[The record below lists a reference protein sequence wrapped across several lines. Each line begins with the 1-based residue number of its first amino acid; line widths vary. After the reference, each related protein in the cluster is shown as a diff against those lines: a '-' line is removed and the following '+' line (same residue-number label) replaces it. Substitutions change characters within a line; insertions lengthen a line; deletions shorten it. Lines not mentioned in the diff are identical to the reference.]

1 VIHIPRQLADDLRAW
16 RLECEEKVREAFSK
30 GKRKSASLSPDVFIF
45 ENEDG
50 GFLDTDNYRK
60 RVLHKV
66 ARELQLP
73 KLTFQVIRRTIATL
87 AQKKGTIKDVQG
99 VMRHSRTATTTDVY
113 MQEIPA
119 SVQSTINSI
128 NSELRKS
135 DAPSRKKSKELA
147 STAAVVRSRRKPS
160 ARVTQNDTKSW
171 RGGSE
176 SLPAYA

>member
-1 VIHIPRQLADDLRAW
+1 
-16 RLECEEKVREAFSK
+16 
-30 GKRKSASLSPDVFIF
+30 
-45 ENEDG
+45 
-50 GFLDTDNYRK
+50 
-60 RVLHKV
+60 
-66 ARELQLP
+66 LP

-135 DAPSRKKSKELA
+135 NVPGRKKSNESA
-147 STAAVVRSRRKPS
+147 STGSVVRSRRKPS
-160 ARVTQNDTKSW
+160 ARVTPNDTTSPKGVSVQ
-171 RGGSE
+171 
-176 SLPAYA
+176 LPAYA

>member
-1 VIHIPRQLADDLRAW
+1 MPDD
-16 RLECEEKVREAFSK
+16 
-30 GKRKSASLSPDVFIF
+30 FIF

-60 RVLHKV
+60 RVLHKI

-135 DAPSRKKSKELA
+135 DIAGRKKSKE
-147 STAAVVRSRRKPS
+147 SAATGSVVRSRRKPS
-160 ARVTQNDTKSW
+160 ARVTPNDTKLRKEGVLSFRHMLDFEGVVW
-171 RGGSE
+171 WT
-176 SLPAYA
+176 